1 MLTTV
6 EKMLFLH
13 GVDIFKDIPLD
24 NLMTI
29 AGIAREESY
38 AKNTVLFEEGEEGDS
53 LYLIVEGRVGVKKKG
68 NEDEELIAVLGA
80 SQCVGEMAILSDE
93 PRSATVETMED
104 TSLLVINKNS
114 FKTLIRKNP
123 EIAFHIFNILVHR
136 MRSSYKHSELKK
148 GDDVER

>member
-1 MLTTV
+1 
-6 EKMLFLH
+6 
-13 GVDIFKDIPLD
+13 
-24 NLMTI
+24 
-29 AGIAREESY
+29 
-38 AKNTVLFEEGEEGDS
+38 
-53 LYLIVEGRVGVKKKG
+53 VKKKG

>member
-29 AGIAREESY
+29 AGIARDESY
-38 AKNTVLFEEGEEGDS
+38 EKNTVLFEEGEEGDS
-53 LYLIVEGRVGVKKKG
+53 LYLIVEGRVGVKKKS

-104 TSLLVINKNS
+104 TNLLVINKNS

-123 EIAFHIFNILVHR
+123 DIAFHIFNILVHR
-136 MRSSYKHSELKK
+136 MKDLYKHSELKK

>member
-13 GVDIFKDIPLD
+13 SVDIFKDIPLD

-29 AGIAREESY
+29 AGIASEESY
-38 AKNTVLFEEGEEGDS
+38 TKNTVLFEEGEEGDS

-68 NEDEELIAVLGA
+68 NEDEELVAEIGA

-93 PRSATVETMED
+93 PRTATVETMED
-104 TSLLVINKNS
+104 TNLLVINKKS
-114 FKTLIRKNP
+114 FKTIVRKNP
-123 EIAFHIFNILVHR
+123 EIAFHIFNILVRR
-136 MRSSYKHSELKK
+136 MRGAYKHSELKK

>member
-6 EKMLFLH
+6 EKMIFLNS
-13 GVDIFKDIPLD
+13 VDIFKDIPLD

-38 AKNTVLFEEGEEGDS
+38 TKNTVIFEEGEEGDS
-53 LYLIVEGRVGVKKKG
+53 LYLIIEGNVSVKKKG
-68 NEDEELIAVLGA
+68 NRDEELIAILGA

-93 PRSATVETMED
+93 PRTATVETMED
-104 TSLLVINKNS
+104 TNLLAINKNS
-114 FKTLIRKNP
+114 FKTIVRKNP

-136 MRSSYKHSELKK
+136 MRGAYKHSESRK
-148 GDDVER
+148 DNDVER